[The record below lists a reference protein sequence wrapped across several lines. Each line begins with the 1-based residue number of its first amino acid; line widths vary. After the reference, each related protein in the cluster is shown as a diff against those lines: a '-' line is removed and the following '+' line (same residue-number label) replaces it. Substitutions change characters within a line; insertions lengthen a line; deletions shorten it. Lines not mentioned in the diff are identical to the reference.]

1 VSNAEQ
7 ISEFL
12 VDEVGV
18 NAPLAHGDDL
28 LASDQLDSQGIME
41 LVAFLEEGFAIEV
54 GDEDLV
60 PDNFRSVDA
69 ITAFVARKQGG

>member
-18 NAPLAHGDDL
+18 SVPLDHGDDL

-41 LVAFLEEGFAIEV
+41 LVAFLEEGFGVEV

>member
-1 VSNAEQ
+1 MSNAET

-18 NAPLAHGDDL
+18 QAPLDHRDDL

-41 LVAFLEEGFAIEV
+41 LVAFLEEGFSIEV

-60 PDNFRSVDA
+60 TDNFRSVDA
-69 ITAFVARKQGG
+69 ITGFVARKQGG